1 MAKPRT
7 LTKETKMN
15 NNYAP
20 MATETREMLALRGIE
35 VDARVTGVMVITTL
49 IQKCQNDIRDL
60 RAAAPIG

>member
-1 MAKPRT
+1 
-7 LTKETKMN
+7 MN